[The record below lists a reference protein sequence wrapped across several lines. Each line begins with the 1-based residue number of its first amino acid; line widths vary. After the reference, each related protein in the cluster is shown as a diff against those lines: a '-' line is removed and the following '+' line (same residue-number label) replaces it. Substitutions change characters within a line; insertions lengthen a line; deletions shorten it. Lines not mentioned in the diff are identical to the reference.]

1 MIVFRSILAHDR
13 ARPLALA
20 AMLSLAAWP
29 VLGEELN
36 SERIERRFGSYGV
49 AVLEQSADLRLA
61 NLFSVEEGG
70 PICRTFAI
78 VRFGQPLPAA
88 LAAPHRAILAG
99 GSIGA
104 VFEQHGWQITK
115 THLHVGEYAAQT
127 DAGRVAEL
135 MRIALPASLA
145 MHVYR
150 LSAARHGAPVDYA
163 TIVEL
168 HHPDYLTL
176 EALERLYAAPSSSLP
191 PAERARLDELV
202 RRSVAP

>member
-1 MIVFRSILAHDR
+1 MLAPER

-20 AMLSLAAWP
+20 AILSLAAWA
-29 VLGEELN
+29 VHGEELN

-61 NLFSVEEGG
+61 NLFSVEDGRRV
-70 PICRTFAI
+70 CRTFAI
-78 VRFGQPLPAA
+78 VRFGQALPAA
-88 LAAPHRAILAG
+88 IAEPHRAILAG

-104 VFEQHGWQITK
+104 VLEQHGWQITK
-115 THLHVGEYAAQT
+115 TPVHVGEYTAQA
-127 DAGRVAEL
+127 DARRLAEL

-150 LSAARHGAPVDYA
+150 LSAARDGTSVDYA

-176 EALERLYAAPSSSLP
+176 EALERLYAAPRSSP
-191 PAERARLDELV
+191 PPSELTRLGELV
-202 RRSVAP
+202 RHSVSP